1 MLGESLNYDQVDI
14 DPGFVV
20 VWRPRSSGAWRI
32 MGPPPSRMDID
43 PAVASGACRAGVT
56 RWDPSPGRGASTSGP
71 GVGTPSVSA
80 MLGCQHLATPPHR
93 DTSVHRPPL
102 WSTRPDAVTLTH
114 AVTG

>member
-43 PAVASGACRAGVT
+43 PAVAFGACRADIGHQ
-56 RWDPSPGRGASTSGP
+56 GRCPNRKRAHK
-71 GVGTPSVSA
+71 VG
-80 MLGCQHLATPPHR
+80 HR
-93 DTSVHRPPL
+93 
-102 WSTRPDAVTLTH
+102 
-114 AVTG
+114 